1 MPLYHYRALTN
12 EGQLVSGAID
22 AGTRVEA
29 VSQIKERGMRPVN
42 VDEESAKA
50 QAVPTIAAAEKRSR
64 ITSRDIQVFTS
75 QLAALLHAGIVM
87 SHALSI
93 LEEQTESGTLSQII
107 HDVRTD
113 IHGGASLS
121 ESLSRYPKQFNKLYC
136 SMVRVGESGGV
147 LDVVL
152 KQLAGFM
159 EAENVLRSNILTALA
174 YPMLVVLVGIGSITV
189 LVTFVIPRLS
199 GVFAD
204 FGDNLPWLTRTLIH
218 FSDGVLRYW
227 WVFFLVLGG
236 VVFILRRMLQ
246 IEVGREKLDLF
257 KDRIPAL
264 GTVFIKA
271 QIARFSRTMGTLV
284 KSGIPVL
291 NALNLV
297 VDTTTS
303 AILSRSLRLVCEKVK
318 KGEGLAKPLRET
330 GFFPPMVT
338 NLIAVGEESGS
349 LDDMLFQVADT
360 YDVEVQ
366 HSIKR
371 FITLFE
377 PMVIILMAIGVGGIL
392 FAFLLPIMK
401 IGNMMG

>member
-12 EGQLVSGAID
+12 EGQLVSGAI
-22 AGTRVEA
+22 AAVTRVEA

-42 VDEESAKA
+42 VDEESAKVQTA
-50 QAVPTIAAAEKRSR
+50 PTVASIEKRSR

-87 SHALSI
+87 SNALSI
-93 LEEQTESGTLSQII
+93 LEEQTESGSLSQII
-107 HDVRTD
+107 HDVRED

-152 KQLAGFM
+152 KQLSGFM

-204 FGDNLPWLTRTLIH
+204 FGDNLPWLTRTLIR
-218 FSDGVLRYW
+218 FSDGVLKYW
-227 WVFFLVLGG
+227 WVFFLALAG
-236 VVFILRRMLQ
+236 VVYMIRRMLQ
-246 IEVGREKLDLF
+246 SEAGREKLDRF

-303 AILSRSLRLVCEKVK
+303 AILSHSLRNVCEKVK

-349 LDDMLFQVADT
+349 LDEMLFQVADA

>member
-1 MPLYHYRALTN
+1 MPLFHYKAMTN
-12 EGQLVSGAID
+12 EGQSITGTIVAGNRPD
-22 AGTRVEA
+22 AVT
-29 VSQIKERGMRPVN
+29 QLKERGVRPIT
-42 VDEESAKA
+42 VDVESKARNIRGEAKKIERRTR
-50 QAVPTIAAAEKRSR
+50 V
-64 ITSRDIQVFTS
+64 TSRDIQVFTS
-75 QLAALLHAGIVM
+75 QLAALLKAGIVM
-87 SHALSI
+87 SQALSI
-93 LEEQTESGTLSQII
+93 LEEQTESESLAKII
-107 HDVRTD
+107 HNVRD
-113 IHGGASLS
+113 EIHGGASLS
-121 ESLSRYPKQFNKLYC
+121 DSLSRYPKHFNKLYC

-159 EAENVLRSNILTALA
+159 EAENNLRNNILTAMA
-174 YPMLVVLVGIGSITV
+174 YPGLVVLVGIGSIVV
-189 LVTFVIPRLS
+189 LVTFVIPKLG

-204 FGDNLPWLTRTLIH
+204 FGDNLPWLTRTLI
-218 FSDGVLRYW
+218 SLSNGVLAFW
-227 WVFFLVLGG
+227 WL
-236 VVFILRRMLQ
+236 ILLAL
-246 IEVGREKLDLF
+246 IGIGLLIKKAYDTEVGKEKFDLI

-297 VDTTTS
+297 VDTTS
-303 AILSRSLRLVCEKVK
+303 SIVLSKSLRQVAEKVK

-330 GFFPPMVT
+330 GFFPSMVV

-349 LDDMLFQVADT
+349 LDEMLFQVADT
-360 YDVEVQ
+360 YDQEVQ

-377 PMVIILMAIGVGGIL
+377 PLVIILMAIGVGGIL